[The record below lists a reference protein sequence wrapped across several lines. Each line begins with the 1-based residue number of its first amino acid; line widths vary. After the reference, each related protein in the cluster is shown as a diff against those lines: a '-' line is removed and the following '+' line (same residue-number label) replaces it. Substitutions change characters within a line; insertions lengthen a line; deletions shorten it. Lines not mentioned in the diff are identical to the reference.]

1 MKIINKMREWNTSV
15 KIIIYL
21 LYLPLFIIVGVLSM
35 MLMGNIINITNN
47 IMVSGIWTSLLL
59 WIVFGTKVFKKNKN
73 EKKELDQGFLEKSLG
88 EAKSKESPKGFLEK
102 SLGEAKSKEAPKDR
116 CPQCLALQTKKDS
129 EKGHCW
135 KCDESLEK

>member
-88 EAKSKESPKGFLEK
+88 EAKSKE
-102 SLGEAKSKEAPKDR
+102 APKDR

>member
-88 EAKSKESPKGFLEK
+88 EAKSKESPK
-102 SLGEAKSKEAPKDR
+102 DR
-116 CPQCLALQTKKDS
+116 CPKCFALQTKKDS

>member
-1 MKIINKMREWNTSV
+1 M
-15 KIIIYL
+15 IYL
-21 LYLPLFIIVGVLSM
+21 TWFILSILCGMLASGKGKSFFGYFLLSTFLSPLIGFIAVLIAKED
-35 MLMGNIINITNN
+35 LA
-47 IMVSGIWTSLLL
+47 
-59 WIVFGTKVFKKNKN
+59 KV